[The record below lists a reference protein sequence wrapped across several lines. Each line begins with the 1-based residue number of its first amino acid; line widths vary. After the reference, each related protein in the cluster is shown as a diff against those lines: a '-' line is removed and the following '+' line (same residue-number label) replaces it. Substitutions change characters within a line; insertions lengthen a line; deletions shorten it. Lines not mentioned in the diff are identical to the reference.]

1 MGALMNRPPDLA
13 TPIDVLVAGAGM
25 AGLCAGLAAAEA
37 GARVLVLEKGPA
49 PGGSMRMSG
58 GTVWTAPSME
68 VMERWAP
75 LGDRAR
81 QQTLVDGIDD
91 GLAWLAG
98 HGIPRTFDIEN
109 PRQTGA
115 GIDVEVMTA
124 GLVAAIEARGGEV
137 RTRSAL
143 RELVR
148 DADGRVTGVV
158 AALGGRRTEIAAGAV
173 ILATGGFGGNKELV
187 ARYITPNAETMLLRA
202 NPRSVGDGLLAA
214 LDAGARTSPNLA
226 TFYGHT
232 MPLVD
237 DLPPTQWVAT
247 TAYYTQDAVVLNARG
262 ERFFDESISMADEQ
276 APAHIAR
283 QPGGIA
289 VVILDD
295 RVYRHAA
302 GEQQSS
308 TEPAANW
315 DRAAAAGAPHA
326 EAWTLE
332 ELAAAIGAWGFSP
345 IGALDTLR
353 AYNAAI
359 AAGTAADLPVAR
371 RGNRIGVVTPPFRAL
386 AVRAG
391 ITFTLGGVDT
401 DVAMRV
407 LDRDGEVIPGLYAAG
422 ADAGGTYQGGYM
434 GGLVLGLVHGGIAG
448 TGAASARSRTA

>member
-1 MGALMNRPPDLA
+1 MSA
-13 TPIDVLVAGAGM
+13 TLGDTVERVDVVIAGGGM
-25 AGLCAGLAAAEA
+25 AGLCSGLAAAEA
-37 GARVLVLEKGPA
+37 GARVLVLEKGA
-49 PGGSMRMSG
+49 VAGGSMRMSG
-58 GTVWTAPSME
+58 GTVWTAPSMA

-75 LGDRAR
+75 DGDPVR
-81 QQTLVDGIDD
+81 QRLLVEGIDD
-91 GLAWLAG
+91 SLAWLAA
-98 HGIPRTFDIEN
+98 HGVPRTFDIAN

-137 RTRSAL
+137 RTRAAL
-143 RELVR
+143 RGIKRGE
-148 DADGRVTGVV
+148 DGAVAGVV
-158 AALGGRRTEIAAGAV
+158 ADVVGRRTRIAARAV
-173 ILATGGFGGNKELV
+173 ILATGGFGGNRELV
-187 ARYITPNAETMLLRA
+187 SRYVTKHADTMLLRA

-232 MPLVD
+232 MPAAPA
-237 DLPPTQWVAT
+237 DLPPSLWVAC
-247 TAYYTQDAVVLNARG
+247 TAYYTQDAVLLDERG

-276 APAHIAR
+276 APAHIANR
-283 QPGGIA
+283 PGGRA

-302 GEQQSS
+302 GEEQSP
-308 TEPAANW
+308 TEVSANW

-326 EAWTLE
+326 IADTIDA
-332 ELAAAIGAWGFSP
+332 LAEAIGTWGFSP
-345 IGALDTLR
+345 VGTLATLR

-359 AAGTAADLPVAR
+359 HAGTAAALPVPR

-391 ITFTLGGVDT
+391 ITFTLGGIDT
-401 DVAMRV
+401 DPAMRV
-407 LDRDGEVIPGLYAAG
+407 LDRDGEPILGLFAAG

-434 GGLVLGLVHGGIAG
+434 GGLVLGLVHGRIAG
-448 TGAASARSRTA
+448 TGAAANRG

>member
-1 MGALMNRPPDLA
+1 MTDPNGSL
-13 TPIDVLVAGAGM
+13 DVIVAGGGM

-37 GARVLVLEKGPA
+37 GARVAVLEKGPA

-81 QQTLVDGIDD
+81 QRTLVEGIDD

-98 HGIPRTFDIEN
+98 HGIPRTFDIDN

-124 GLVAAIEARGGEV
+124 GLVAAIEARGGRV
-137 RTRSAL
+137 LTRAAL
-143 RELVR
+143 RGILR
-148 DADGRVTGVV
+148 GDGGRVRGV
-158 AALGGRRTEIAAGAV
+158 AAGIDGRRTELQAPAV

-187 ARYITPNAETMLLRA
+187 SRYITRNAETMLLRA

-232 MPLVD
+232 MPGAPAD
-237 DLPPTQWVAT
+237 PAPGEWVAV
-247 TAYYTQDAVVLNARG
+247 TAYYTQDAVLLNARG

-276 APAHIAR
+276 APAHIAD
-283 QPGGIA
+283 QPGGRA

-302 GEQQSS
+302 GEQQSP
-308 TEPAANW
+308 TEPAASY

-326 EAWTLE
+326 EAWTLD
-332 ELAAAIGAWGFSP
+332 ELAAAIGPWGFSP
-345 IGALDTLR
+345 DGALATLR

-391 ITFTLGGVDT
+391 ITFTLGGIDT
-401 DVAMRV
+401 DARMRV
-407 LDRDGEVIPGLYAAG
+407 LDRDGEPIPGLYAAG

-434 GGLVLGLVHGGIAG
+434 GGLVLGLVHGRIAG
-448 TGAASARSRTA
+448 AGAAATVAR

>member
-1 MGALMNRPPDLA
+1 MTRLPKRDEPV
-13 TPIDVLVAGAGM
+13 DVLVAGGGM

-37 GARVLVLEKGPA
+37 GARVLILEKGPA

-68 VMERWAP
+68 VMKRWAP

-81 QQTLVDGIDD
+81 QQTLVDGIAD
-91 GLAWLAG
+91 GLGWLAR
-98 HGIPRTFDIEN
+98 HDIPRTFDIDN

-124 GLVAAIEARGGEV
+124 RLVAAIEARGGEV
-137 RTRSAL
+137 RTRAGL
-143 RELVR
+143 RALVR
-148 DADGRVTGVV
+148 DTDGQVTG
-158 AALGGRRTEIAAGAV
+158 AIATLDGTSTAITAGAV

-237 DLPPTQWVAT
+237 GLPPSQWVAT
-247 TAYYTQDAVVLNARG
+247 TAYYTQDAVLLNVRG

-283 QPGGIA
+283 QPGGTA

-302 GEQQSS
+302 GEHQSP
-308 TEPAANW
+308 TEPAATW

-332 ELAAAIGAWGFSP
+332 ELVAAIGPWGFSP
-345 IGALDTLR
+345 VGALETLR

-359 AAGTAADLPVAR
+359 GTGTAADLPVAR
-371 RGNRIGVVTPPFRAL
+371 RGNRIAVVTPPFRAL

-391 ITFTLGGVDT
+391 ITFTLGGIDT
-401 DVAMRV
+401 DAAMRV
-407 LDRDGEVIPGLYAAG
+407 LDRDGEVIPGLFAAG

-434 GGLVLGLVHGGIAG
+434 GGLVLGLVHGRIAG
-448 TGAASARSRTA
+448 TGAAAGQGRPA